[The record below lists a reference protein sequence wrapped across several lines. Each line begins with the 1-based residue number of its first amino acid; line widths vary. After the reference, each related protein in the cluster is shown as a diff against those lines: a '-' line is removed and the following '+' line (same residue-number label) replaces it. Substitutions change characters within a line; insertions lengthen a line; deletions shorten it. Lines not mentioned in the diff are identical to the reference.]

1 MAIEWTEDLAT
12 GVSEIDNQHKELFK
26 RINNML
32 EACNQGRG
40 KEEVG
45 RVIKFLED
53 YVVTHFTTEESYMTK
68 HGYPEYPVHKA
79 AHSLFIENFSGLKR
93 KFETEGV
100 GVHIV
105 ILTNSLVVDWL
116 INHIR
121 KVDKALG
128 GFLKAKI

>member
-12 GVSEIDNQHKELFK
+12 GVNKIDNQHKELFK

-32 EACNQGRG
+32 EACNQGKG
-40 KEEVG
+40 KNEVE

-53 YVVTHFTTEESYMTK
+53 YVIIHFSEEEKYMTTFD
-68 HGYPEYPVHKA
+68 YPEYSTHKGQ
-79 AHSLFIENFSGLKR
+79 HSLFIENFSGLKR

-100 GVHIV
+100 GVYIV
-105 ILTNSLVVDWL
+105 ILTNHLVVDWF

-121 KVDKALG
+121 KLDKALG